1 MILPLRLARGR
12 ESREERWTERQ
23 GNCRTGMVYITRLF
37 EPEDFLMRQTRY
49 LLKMYTPGQPDAQ
62 GTAEVQ
68 ASKVVFALQNVF

>member
-1 MILPLRLARGR
+1 
-12 ESREERWTERQ
+12 
-23 GNCRTGMVYITRLF
+23 MVYITRLF

-68 ASKVVFALQNVF
+68 ASKVVFALQNVFQQEECDNFVQVLYMGMGVFKCWEI